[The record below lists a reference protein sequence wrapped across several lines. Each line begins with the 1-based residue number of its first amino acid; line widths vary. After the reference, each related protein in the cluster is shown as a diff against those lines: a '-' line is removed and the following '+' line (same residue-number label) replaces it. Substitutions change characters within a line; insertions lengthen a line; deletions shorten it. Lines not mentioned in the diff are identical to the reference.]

1 MVIELKRGSGGL
13 RTPSMVAV
21 MRVSGTAFSGG
32 VECAAAG
39 GEKGNLPRVPLDK
52 GGPVKLDV
60 AMLTHDLKQIP
71 GYARKVEA
79 RGYDC
84 LWSAE
89 TQHDPF
95 LPLAVAATAT
105 SRMKLGTSIAV
116 AFPRSPMG
124 LAHIAW
130 DLAKASGG
138 RFILGLGSQVK
149 GHNERRFSVKWEAP
163 APRMREVVQALR
175 AIWDTWQNGAK
186 LNFKGQFYR
195 FDLMTPFF
203 NPGAIEHPQVP
214 VYVAAVN
221 QAMCRV
227 AGEVCDGL
235 HVHPFN
241 SPKYL
246 REFVQPAVKEGL
258 AKAGRDGKD
267 FVYVTSTFVVVGDTE
282 PERVTARQ
290 AVKQQIAF
298 YASTRTYEPVL
309 AAHGWQDLVPA
320 LHRKS
325 VEGDWKGMADLV
337 TDEMVETYAVTGTY
351 ADIGARIRE
360 RYTGLLER
368 TAVYQPVHAPSLD
381 DPRLPRVIKE
391 FNG

>member
-1 MVIELKRGSGGL
+1 
-13 RTPSMVAV
+13 
-21 MRVSGTAFSGG
+21 
-32 VECAAAG
+32 
-39 GEKGNLPRVPLDK
+39 
-52 GGPVKLDV
+52 VKLDV
-60 AMLTHDLKQIP
+60 AMLTHDLTSVP
-71 GYARKVEA
+71 DYARKVEA
-79 RGYDC
+79 LGFDA

-95 LPLAVAATAT
+95 LPLAVAATVT
-105 SRMKLGTSIAV
+105 SRIRLGTSIAV
-116 AFPRSPMG
+116 AFPRSPMV
-124 LAHIAW
+124 LAHTAW

-163 APRMREVVQALR
+163 APRMREVVLALR
-175 AIWDTWQNGAK
+175 AIWDCWQNGTK
-186 LNFKGQFYR
+186 LAFKGRHYR

-203 NPGAIEHPQVP
+203 NPGPIEHPQVP
-214 VYVAAVN
+214 VYIAGVN
-221 QAMCRV
+221 QHMCRV

-241 SPKYL
+241 SPTYL
-246 REFVQPAVKEGL
+246 REYVQPAVNEGL
-258 AKAGRDGKD
+258 KAAGKRRED
-267 FVYVTSTFVVVGDTE
+267 FTYATSSFVVVGETE
-282 PERVTARQ
+282 AERAQQRA

-309 AAHGWQDLVPA
+309 AAHGWQDIGPL

-337 TDEMVETYAVTGTY
+337 TDEMLETYAVTATY
-351 ADIGARIRE
+351 DTIAARLQE
-360 RYTGLLER
+360 RYAGLLDR
-368 TAVYQPVHAPSLD
+368 TAFYQPYKQQAMD
-381 DPRLPRVIKE
+381 DPRLPRVIRQ

>member
-1 MVIELKRGSGGL
+1 M
-13 RTPSMVAV
+13 
-21 MRVSGTAFSGG
+21 
-32 VECAAAG
+32 
-39 GEKGNLPRVPLDK
+39 
-52 GGPVKLDV
+52 KLDV
-60 AMLTHDLKQIP
+60 AMLTHDLTQIP
-71 GYARKVEA
+71 DYARKVEA
-79 RGYDC
+79 LGYDC

-95 LPLAVAATAT
+95 LPLAVAATCT
-105 SRMKLGTSIAV
+105 SRIKLGTSIAV
-116 AFPRSPMG
+116 AFPRSPMV
-124 LAHIAW
+124 LAHISW

-149 GHNERRFSVKWEAP
+149 GHNERRFSVKWDAP

-175 AIWDTWQNGAK
+175 AIWSCWQNGTP
-186 LNFKGQFYR
+186 LNFKGQYYR

-203 NPGAIEHPQVP
+203 NPGPIEHPQVP

-241 SPKYL
+241 SPQYL
-246 REFVQPAVKEGL
+246 REFVQPAVQEGL

-267 FVYVTSTFVVVGDTE
+267 FAYVTSTFVVIGDTE
-282 PERVTARQ
+282 PERARARQ

-325 VEGDWKGMADLV
+325 VEGDWKGMADLI

-351 ADIGARIRE
+351 EDIGGKIRE
-360 RYTGLLER
+360 RYTGLLDR
-368 TAVYQPVHAPSLD
+368 TAFYQPYTPPALD